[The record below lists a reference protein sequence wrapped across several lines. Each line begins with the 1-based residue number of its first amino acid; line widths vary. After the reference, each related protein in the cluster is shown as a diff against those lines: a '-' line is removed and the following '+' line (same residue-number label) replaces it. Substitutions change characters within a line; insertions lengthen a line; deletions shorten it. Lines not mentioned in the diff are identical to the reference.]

1 MKKIYKYK
9 GQKKYED
16 LSLILK
22 DKSDYLKN
30 LEKKRN
36 DGIKIIKS
44 QKARLMLENIFKINK
59 FKRNYS
65 CFPFNCGNENEPILF
80 NINKNISQIV
90 NFPFKQKIIKDYS
103 NKKQNNVE
111 IGKLPIIKSYTQIP
125 KSKNIYKVRL
135 NYNINNNRNKYLSK
149 IGKEIINKNKSN
161 HNDIRTGVYNKY
173 KNI

>member
-9 GQKKYED
+9 EQKKYED

-30 LEKKRN
+30 LEKRRN

-59 FKRNYS
+59 FNRNYS
-65 CFPFNCGNENEPILF
+65 CFPFNNGNENEPIPF
-80 NINKNISQIV
+80 EINKNISQII
-90 NFPFKQKIIKDYS
+90 NFPFKPKIKKDYS

-111 IGKLPIIKSYTQIP
+111 IGKLPIIKSYSQIP

-135 NYNINNNRNKYLSK
+135 NYHFNINRNNFLPKT
-149 IGKEIINKNKSN
+149 GKEIIDQNKSN
-161 HNDIRTGVYNKY
+161 HNNIRTIVYNKY